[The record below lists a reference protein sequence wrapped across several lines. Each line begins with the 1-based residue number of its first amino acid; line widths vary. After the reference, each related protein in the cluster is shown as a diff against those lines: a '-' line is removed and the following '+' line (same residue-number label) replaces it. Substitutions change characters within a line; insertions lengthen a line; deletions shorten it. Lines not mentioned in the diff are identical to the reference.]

1 VGMVRLTI
9 KTEPNQT
16 KLLKW
21 FGKTELNRLKF
32 GSNQTEPKLWF
43 G

>member
-9 KTEPNQT
+9 LTEPNRT
-16 KLLKW
+16 KVLKW
-21 FGKTELNRLKF
+21 FGKTEPNRIKF